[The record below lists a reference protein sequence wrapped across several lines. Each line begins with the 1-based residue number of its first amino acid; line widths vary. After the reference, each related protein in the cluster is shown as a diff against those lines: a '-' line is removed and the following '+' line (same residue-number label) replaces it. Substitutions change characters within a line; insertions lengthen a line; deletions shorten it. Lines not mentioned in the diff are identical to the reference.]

1 MRCGQPRPIIRQ
13 SGIRTFLT
21 CGGRSAQVSHERYR
35 NGDPWLPPSSGLTP
49 RGIAAPIGTG
59 AYKAVS
65 KHIVNSRTGATRE
78 LLAKDFN
85 ATCFVQETCDYGEG
99 QYVSELILKKH
110 ADHWREPKYDYV
122 VMRAYES
129 HNAIKLALQVR
140 MPSSPSIHPAH
151 IRLIRLTARHRT
163 TRSTSRTA

>member
-21 CGGRSAQVSHERYR
+21 CGGRSAQVSHERYK
-35 NGDPWLPPSSGLTP
+35 NGAPWLPPRWGLTP

-78 LLAKDFN
+78 LLERAGRIRCPVLAIHGDIDPHPVEGVRKPLSLVLDDFRLVLLEN
-85 ATCFVQETCDYGEG
+85 CGHTPWRERRARERFYEVLGEG
-99 QYVSELILKKH
+99 
-110 ADHWREPKYDYV
+110 
-122 VMRAYES
+122 
-129 HNAIKLALQVR
+129 LAE
-140 MPSSPSIHPAH
+140 MP
-151 IRLIRLTARHRT
+151 
-163 TRSTSRTA
+163 

>member
-1 MRCGQPRPIIRQ
+1 MRCCPPLPIIQQ
-13 SGIRTFLT
+13 SGIRTILT
-21 CGGRSAQVSHERYR
+21 CGGRSAQVSHERYSD
-35 NGDPWLPPSSGLTP
+35 GSPWLPPASGLNP

-85 ATCFVQETCDYGEG
+85 ATCFVEETCDYGEG

-110 ADHWREPKYDYV
+110 ADHWRNPNYDYV
-122 VMRAYES
+122 IIRAYES
-129 HNAIKLALQVR
+129 HNAIKLA
-140 MPSSPSIHPAH
+140 
-151 IRLIRLTARHRT
+151 
-163 TRSTSRTA
+163 RTALP